1 MICLSNLM
9 ILCLID
15 GDINGDINFYIKS
28 YMDSLEQAGPTASIR
43 HIGRF
48 LKSGIPIF
56 NSEVPDT
63 ADR

>member
-1 MICLSNLM
+1 MEI
-9 ILCLID
+9 
-15 GDINGDINFYIKS
+15 INFYIKS

-48 LKSGIPIF
+48 LKSGVPIF